1 MLCVFQPDERH
12 RATTRRALRG
22 HGYLQC
28 VPRGAGVAMVAMA
41 TGRGP
46 MGLVG
51 SGVRS
56 IACMSSL
63 WVKEWVFWPLEA
75 ILDHIPTN
83 SSCS

>member
-1 MLCVFQPDERH
+1 
-12 RATTRRALRG
+12 
-22 HGYLQC
+22 
-28 VPRGAGVAMVAMA
+28 MVAMA